1 MNNQKYQIQD
11 LPSINASF
19 SDFTGVFPLKTNQKL
34 LVFIE
39 WIFTCLDFH
48 GKIKTKVCRNCER
61 YYLKSCHLWSAFKI
75 TSSGGSRGGA
85 RGACLLP
92 SLSFRPNWGPRGRKK
107 FFLQP
112 APPHPFSMG
121 LYYRPSPPPPP
132 SPHLKGLD
140 PALTTVF

>member
-34 LVFIE
+34 AFFE
-39 WIFTCLDFH
+39 WIFTCVDFH

-75 TSSGGSRGGA
+75 TSSGGSKGGAEAPAFSPPLVLDQTEA
-85 RGACLLP
+85 RGAE
-92 SLSFRPNWGPRGRKK
+92 KK
-107 FFLQP
+107 FFW
-112 APPHPFSMG
+112 
-121 LYYRPSPPPPP
+121 SPPP
-132 SPHLKGLD
+132 
-140 PALTTVF
+140 VF